1 MKIGDITVCSTN
13 ELYGLV
19 QNDIKVGK
27 KYQITNLFDM
37 YEKTIFQI
45 IDESGTYGL
54 FDSRHFIPVEVWRE
68 FQIRKV
74 LD

>member
-1 MKIGDITVCSTN
+1 MKIGDIIVCSTN

-27 KYQITNLFDM
+27 KYQITNLFDWN
-37 YEKTIFQI
+37 EKTIFQI
-45 IDESGTYGL
+45 IDESGTYEL

-68 FQIRKV
+68 YQLRKV

>member
-1 MKIGDITVCSTN
+1 MKVGDIIVCSTDHLN
-13 ELYGLV
+13 GFL
-19 QNDIKVGK
+19 QDDIKVGK

-68 FQIRKV
+68 FQLRKV